1 MAADGDAAAGTLVKA
16 RQTVDEL
23 RLAVSV
29 DTGDADD
36 LTGPHVKADIMY
48 GILLVQMGGDGEA
61 LHAEHHI
68 AGMGL
73 VLVDLQLYGAA
84 HHHVGQLLLVG
95 VLGVDRADV
104 LALAQHRDPVGHR
117 HDLVEFVGDEEDG
130 LALPSEILHD
140 EQQLIDFLRRQYGGG
155 LVEDEDLVVPVEHL
169 QDLHTLLHTDSD
181 VLHLGVQIY
190 RQTVPLRQ
198 LLYLFPGLLLLQK
211 AHLRGLGPQND
222 IVQHREHV
230 HQLEVLMHHTDPQ
243 RCCVVGV
250 IDLYCL
256 SIFSDLAFF
265 RLVQTEQDGHQ
276 RGFTG
281 AIFPQKGVDLA
292 LPQLKGDVVI
302 GLDAGKL
309 LGDVKHF
316 DHILR
321 RIFHAAT
328 YFLRIYRPIQVVYTD
343 YYNGSRRELQG

>member
-1 MAADGDAAAGTLVKA
+1 
-16 RQTVDEL
+16 
-23 RLAVSV
+23 
-29 DTGDADD
+29 
-36 LTGPHVKADIMY
+36 
-48 GILLVQMGGDGEA
+48 
-61 LHAEHHI
+61 
-68 AGMGL
+68 
-73 VLVDLQLYGAA
+73 
-84 HHHVGQLLLVG
+84 
-95 VLGVDRADV
+95 
-104 LALAQHRDPVGHR
+104 
-117 HDLVEFVGDEEDG
+117 
-130 LALPSEILHD
+130 
-140 EQQLIDFLRRQYGGG
+140 
-155 LVEDEDLVVPVEHL
+155 
-169 QDLHTLLHTDSD
+169 
-181 VLHLGVQIY
+181 
-190 RQTVPLRQ
+190 
-198 LLYLFPGLLLLQK
+198 
-211 AHLRGLGPQND
+211 
-222 IVQHREHV
+222 
-230 HQLEVLMHHTDPQ
+230 MHHTDPQ

-265 RLVQTEQDGHQ
+265 RLVQPEQDGHQ

-328 YFLRIYRPIQVVYTD
+328 YFLRIYRPIQVVYTS